1 MTEQPE
7 TPAHQPQTGDQL
19 PHDVAPADGATPP
32 SAELGFQA
40 MANLLPLLQGTDY
53 EKLKASLQASN
64 SHPEVGRHERL
75 LLDGC
80 TRFRCIL

>member
-19 PHDVAPADGATPP
+19 PHDVAPADGATAP
-32 SAELGFQA
+32 SAALGFQA
-40 MANLLPLLQGTDY
+40 MANVLPLLPGTNY

-64 SHPEVGRHERL
+64 NHSEVGRHERL

-80 TRFRCIL
+80 TRIRRIL